1 MKKSILLSAA
11 FLLFSLFTHS
21 QGCIAV
27 RNISGF
33 GQFAQLGY
41 GQSNDKWM
49 LDINNRYYEAWKFL
63 QGKTNISPKDASDNA
78 YIYAYTL
85 NIGLSKVLR
94 NGWSMGTRHAG
105 FLQYIEQ

>member
-1 MKKSILLSAA
+1 MKTIIITVA
-11 FLLFSLFTHS
+11 FSFLFAGNAQS
-21 QGCIAV
+21 QGCVAI
-27 RNISGF
+27 RNLAGF

-41 GQSNDKWM
+41 GQSTDKWM